1 MSPSIMICDEITS
14 SLDVITQE
22 KLLELLKKL
31 NKELNMTILFISHDI
46 EAVKS
51 ISDRVM
57 VMEQGEI
64 VEILDSE
71 NKFNFKHPYTQKLF
85 SALPVNQPG
94 KRKLNIPADPINE
107 ICI

>member
-1 MSPSIMICDEITS
+1 
-14 SLDVITQE
+14 
-22 KLLELLKKL
+22 
-31 NKELNMTILFISHDI
+31 MTIFFISHDI

-71 NKFNFKHPYTQKLF
+71 NKFKFKHPYTQKLF
-85 SALPVNQPG
+85 SALPVNHPG